1 MAGPVSRLI
10 QYILRGKDELS
21 PEARKSADALED
33 LRSESD
39 RLTASLDRT
48 KSAQGLASKLADTR
62 RAAAQTGTALQTAEA
77 RVEELQRLLSESPG
91 NEAFTVSLRAAEGEA
106 ARLRRELGKT
116 STLVGKLEGDL
127 QAAGVDVSKLAEEE
141 TRLTEAL
148 RQGQAAA
155 AANNAAIRE
164 AEAALAAASRRAEEH
179 RSRLRAVRE
188 GLNSAGRQ
196 ALAFGAA
203 FLSISA
209 ALSVVHQGFNLIT
222 AGIRSMLRTGDE
234 FEGLETRLN
243 AVMGSVEG
251 GKKATAWIKD
261 FAKNTPLQL
270 GDVTEAF
277 ASMKAFGLDP
287 MDGSLKKIEDQSEKL
302 GGGMERLE
310 GMVMALGQAWSKEK
324 LQTEEVLQ
332 LIERGVPVWEL
343 LSKATGKTSAQL
355 QDLATKGKLGRD
367 VIKMLIDEM
376 GKSSAGAAEANMK
389 RLSGLIS
396 NLQDTATSFL
406 DRIAKAGALDYVKG
420 RLAALATTIEQMDKD
435 GRLEKLAKALS
446 TAFID
451 GARRVEQFAKQLLGV
466 DFNKLTDESTG
477 WLSQFGT
484 KLDETGV
491 RLKLFAAPFITL
503 GAVITGG
510 LSQVAA
516 SFVAGAAQILG
527 VVETLAE
534 KLPEKFG
541 GKAMAEKA
549 SAGIQ
554 VLNGLYEGLAQHA
567 QDSLATIANAWKANG
582 AGVEQAAQDQAAA
595 VKEQIDDQ
603 FEHVVQRVTGMNNA
617 LAQISAADGVA
628 QLRQLGDE
636 MVSAYKRGDLSQR
649 ELSAGMAMLNKR
661 IKDAASGVKDAT
673 DKSVTQAVQ
682 RVTDLNVALA
692 QIDTAQGAAQLRKL
706 GDEMVAAYK
715 RGDLSQQEL
724 ASGMALL
731 NKRLKETGGAAKAGG
746 DGVTDLTDKLGT
758 LVDVQNAISSAKT
771 DIDIT
776 NIRAALKKLYD
787 GGKIDAA
794 TYNAEVQKAAE
805 RQKELKAAVEAGRK
819 AQADKNDADREA
831 VKTSEEL
838 RRESGKRME
847 AERRAGD
854 QAMQDRRRG
863 VESAKRDVSSLE
875 GYYGGVVTRAREPL
889 ANLSEAALEAFDK
902 LQGISTVNLQ
912 LDTSSLDAT
921 TQSLQRATKALGDM
935 QAAQNT
941 VGMSGLGAW
950 QARMAVQSQQVQ
962 VSFLEQKRVLQELM
976 EGYEEGKVGLR
987 DFISQAQGARYSLN
1001 LLNDSDLRTLE
1012 GAIQAAKERL
1022 EQLRTGTGNTLTSLQ
1037 EELMNLRGETEA
1049 LERSRFNSRRSD
1061 LQGQLADAQRSGDMT
1076 AISNLQR
1083 ALSTLAEIEAESAQ
1097 KAQRE
1102 AQQKRVDELKAA
1114 TPAVEPSQPTQVLRL
1129 ESTGGRSVEVA
1140 VTKGSGDDLLKILEE
1155 SGLRSAR

>member
-48 KSAQGLASKLADTR
+48 KSARGLVSKLADTR

-148 RQGQAAA
+148 RQGQGAA
-155 AANNAAIRE
+155 AANSAAIRE

-188 GLNSAGRQ
+188 GMNSAGRQ

-435 GRLEKLAKALS
+435 GRLDKLAKALS
-446 TAFID
+446 TAFIE

-477 WLSQFGT
+477 WLGQFGK

-491 RLKLFAAPFITL
+491 RLKLFAAPFVTL

-527 VVETLAE
+527 VVQALAE

-541 GKAMAEKA
+541 GKEMAEKA
-549 SAGIQ
+549 ASGIET
-554 VLNGLYEGLAQHA
+554 LKGLYEGFSEYAQT
-567 QDSLATIANAWKANG
+567 SLGTISDAWDTNG
-582 AGVEQAAQDQAAA
+582 ARVEQAAQDQTAT

-628 QLRQLGDE
+628 QFRQLGDE
-636 MVSAYKRGDLSQR
+636 MVSAYKRGDLSQK
-649 ELSAGMAMLNKR
+649 ELSVGMAMLNQR

-731 NKRLKETGGAAKAGG
+731 NKRLKETGGAAKVGG

-863 VESAKRDVSSLE
+863 VESAKRDVSNLE

-962 VSFLEQKRVLQELM
+962 VSFLEQKRSLQALM
-976 EGYEEGKVGLR
+976 EGYENGQVGLR
-987 DFISQAQGARYSLN
+987 DFISQAQGARYNLK

-1012 GAIQAAKERL
+1012 GAIQSAKERL
-1022 EQLRTGTGNTLTSLQ
+1022 AQLRDGTANTLTSLQ

-1049 LERSRFNSRRSD
+1049 LERSRFEGRRRD
-1061 LQGQLADAQRSGDMT
+1061 LQTQYAEAQKSGDLT
-1076 AISNLQR
+1076 AVSNLQK
-1083 ALSTLAEIEAESAQ
+1083 ALSTLREIEAESLA
-1097 KAQRE
+1097 KTERE
-1102 AQQKRVDELKAA
+1102 AQQKRIAELAQSAPQPSTTEPTKVIRLQPA
-1114 TPAVEPSQPTQVLRL
+1114 TGPAVD
-1129 ESTGGRSVEVA
+1129 VA
-1140 VTKGSGDDLLKILEE
+1140 VRSGEDETKLLGVLQAA
-1155 SGLRSAR
+1155 GLRSI